1 MCRLLAAF
9 FLSLDGVCITKRSL
23 INTSDLGCTFGLC
36 ASNLVRPEHGAQ
48 LIKRLGDGSG
58 GWDSSISFSLR
69 WRSEANNARGLISC
83 WISVD
88 LSRFWHLFPLL
99 WNEKPSHVMLGL
111 LSHDKVPW
119 IRLAGRA
126 RQIEWGPSTRSC
138 SGVDE
143 GLLAIIELYENS
155 WQEEMSRDIIRF
167 MWQIIIWE
175 KENIPAF
182 PKLIITG
189 RVCQNHLL

>member
-48 LIKRLGDGSG
+48 LSKRLGDGSG

-69 WRSEANNARGLISC
+69 WRSEANNVRGLIPC

-88 LSRFWHLFPLL
+88 LSRSLTSVSPFVEWETITCNAGASISWQSSMDQIGRKGQANRMRSINLFLL
-99 WNEKPSHVMLGL
+99 WCWWRSTCYHWVVWKLVAGGNE
-111 LSHDKVPW
+111 
-119 IRLAGRA
+119 
-126 RQIEWGPSTRSC
+126 
-138 SGVDE
+138 
-143 GLLAIIELYENS
+143 
-155 WQEEMSRDIIRF
+155 
-167 MWQIIIWE
+167 
-175 KENIPAF
+175 
-182 PKLIITG
+182 
-189 RVCQNHLL
+189 